1 MNAIEQK
8 IIEILETK
16 VAPELKRH
24 GGNIEFVS
32 YNPESEAVKVKF
44 HGACKTCPS
53 AQLTLESLVAEHIIG
68 NLSQIREVT
77 LVNDLPDDMLDLAKK
92 LLKKS

>member
-1 MNAIEQK
+1 MNSMEQQIK
-8 IIEILETK
+8 RILEEK

-32 YNPESEAVKVKF
+32 YNPEAEAVKVKF
-44 HGACKTCPS
+44 HGACQTCPS
-53 AQLTLESLVAEHIIG
+53 AQLTLESLVAEHIVSE
-68 NLSQIREVT
+68 LSQIREVS
-77 LVNDLPDDMLDLAKK
+77 LVNDLPDDMLDLARK